1 MAASDPYGGFP
12 DERTFREHLARLERH
27 ATDRA
32 AADELRAGRARD
44 AMTGNV
50 IPRHVYRLSCG
61 HLTAVNGTPL
71 PARQRAL
78 WCGGTGDQGPGPDRR
93 PAHRPGWYTVT
104 EHLTDY

>member
-1 MAASDPYGGFP
+1 MTEKGFGRR
-12 DERTFREHLARLERH
+12 DFLK
-27 ATDRA
+27 
-32 AADELRAGRARD
+32 RAGLAGL
-44 AMTGNV
+44 AGVSWLTPV
-50 IPRHVYRLSCG
+50 G